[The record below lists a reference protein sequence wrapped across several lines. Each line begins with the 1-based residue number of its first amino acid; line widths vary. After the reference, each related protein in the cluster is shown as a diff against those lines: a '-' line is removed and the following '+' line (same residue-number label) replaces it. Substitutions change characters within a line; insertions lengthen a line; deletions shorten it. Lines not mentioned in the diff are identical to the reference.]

1 MPFGAE
7 ISHFGKATDSEIFH
21 LERETMLVND
31 FGSIISALLM
41 GDPKSGRK
49 SSAKRRRN
57 RDRRGGDLDDIDE
70 EGYTMKEDVKIDRVF
85 DKDSCLG
92 GIHIAENERFI
103 LSLEANTIE
112 GFAWQHP
119 NIVMN
124 DKNKPQP
131 VKVLS
136 VTSKTAR
143 GGLTRFDIL
152 VEAINN
158 GECFLDLRCG
168 RPWEAT
174 PNEPTL
180 LVQVG
185 VHGEGVS
192 PRMDAIIRACMEGRR
207 TELISAYKKAG
218 KKNVKAKDGSSLSTT
233 ASETFVDTFREPW
246 ERQPLLRE
254 LVLHPSFSNDDLR
267 IDNVFADFEQFV
279 DDAP

>member
-1 MPFGAE
+1 
-7 ISHFGKATDSEIFH
+7 
-21 LERETMLVND
+21 
-31 FGSIISALLM
+31 
-41 GDPKSGRK
+41 
-49 SSAKRRRN
+49 
-57 RDRRGGDLDDIDE
+57 
-70 EGYTMKEDVKIDRVF
+70 
-85 DKDSCLG
+85 
-92 GIHIAENERFI
+92 
-103 LSLEANTIE
+103 
-112 GFAWQHP
+112 
-119 NIVMN
+119 MN

-192 PRMDAIIRACMEGRR
+192 SRMDAIIRACMEGRR

-218 KKNVKAKDGSSLSTT
+218 KKNMKAKDGSGLSTT

-267 IDNVFADFEQFV
+267 TDNVFADFEQFV